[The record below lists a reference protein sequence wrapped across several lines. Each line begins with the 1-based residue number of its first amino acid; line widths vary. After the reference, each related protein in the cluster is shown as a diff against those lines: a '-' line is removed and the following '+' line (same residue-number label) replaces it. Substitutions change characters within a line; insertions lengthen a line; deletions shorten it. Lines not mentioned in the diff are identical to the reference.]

1 MLDGPLILWV
11 NCSIVHTIHLRSF
24 FTSVNTKATVD
35 LKLND
40 NPAHLYQSQTTCYA
54 ECIELYKQEQSHIA
68 IDKRVRK
75 VKDSGFACM
84 GLIYLGQSLFPSC
97 HDPLG
102 VMGQYVGQQ
111 PILNPPT
118 KH

>member
-11 NCSIVHTIHLRSF
+11 NCSIVHTIHLTSF
-24 FTSVNTKATVD
+24 FTGVNIKATVD

-40 NPAHLYQSQTTCYA
+40 NPAHLYQSQTTLCRMYRTLQTVA
-54 ECIELYKQEQSHIA
+54 IPYSNKQKSKES
-68 IDKRVRK
+68 KRQWL
-75 VKDSGFACM
+75 CM

-102 VMGQYVGQQ
+102 VMG
-111 PILNPPT
+111 
-118 KH
+118 